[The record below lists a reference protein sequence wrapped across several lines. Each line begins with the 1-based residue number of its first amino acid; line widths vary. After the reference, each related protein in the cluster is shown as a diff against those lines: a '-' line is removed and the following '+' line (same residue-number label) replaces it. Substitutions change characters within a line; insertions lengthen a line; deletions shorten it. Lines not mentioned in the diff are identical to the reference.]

1 MKIKKEHLILAC
13 ILLIGGIARI
23 IKFEDPGMV
32 MDTVAFSRLGKNL
45 IEFGIY
51 AFGEN
56 YNMGVFFPPGY
67 PACIGIFNLVFDD
80 LIFSAKLVSFVASSI
95 TIVLSYFIGKELYDK
110 EAGLFAALVYALYPV
125 ILIISVDTYADA
137 LFFFLL
143 MLSIYIFMVSLKKD
157 KIYLHFLLGLSIAAA
172 FLTRPEGLFV
182 LMLPG
187 LRLFGVFNGKIRF
200 EKEYILKLVLIVLIF
215 VLSISPYMLFLKD
228 NTGKFSISGKAN
240 VSIILGELSS
250 DRIYHDVVNAPDNLY
265 DRAAFALNE
274 DKTELRGWNKKD
286 NLSLKEYLFKDPV
299 AFLKKYLKNVMRQ
312 INTLMKL
319 IIPIVL
325 PLFFAFSNRDLFK
338 VRTRLIFLVYPCI
351 FFLMYP
357 FFMIIE
363 KQTLSIV
370 LYLIFFSSGGFA
382 IAGSMISDIAGHY
395 GIEKNG
401 AVNLLEKAIK
411 PMIVALLV
419 LSSLFY
425 LKYSSFDKVPHP
437 VEHERAGAYLME
449 HAGPE
454 YEEINIMA
462 RKPYVNFYSGSRFTM
477 MPYADIADVINF
489 AKLYKVDYIVVD
501 ERALSR
507 WDHYDELLE
516 LQKYSDQIELF
527 YEENAGALIRLFKIN
542 K

>member
-1 MKIKKEHLILAC
+1 
-13 ILLIGGIARI
+13 
-23 IKFEDPGMV
+23 
-32 MDTVAFSRLGKNL
+32 
-45 IEFGIY
+45 
-51 AFGEN
+51 
-56 YNMGVFFPPGY
+56 
-67 PACIGIFNLVFDD
+67 
-80 LIFSAKLVSFVASSI
+80 
-95 TIVLSYFIGKELYDK
+95 
-110 EAGLFAALVYALYPV
+110 
-125 ILIISVDTYADA
+125 
-137 LFFFLL
+137 
-143 MLSIYIFMVSLKKD
+143 
-157 KIYLHFLLGLSIAAA
+157 
-172 FLTRPEGLFV
+172 
-182 LMLPG
+182 
-187 LRLFGVFNGKIRF
+187 
-200 EKEYILKLVLIVLIF
+200 
-215 VLSISPYMLFLKD
+215 
-228 NTGKFSISGKAN
+228 
-240 VSIILGELSS
+240 
-250 DRIYHDVVNAPDNLY
+250 
-265 DRAAFALNE
+265 
-274 DKTELRGWNKKD
+274 
-286 NLSLKEYLFKDPV
+286 
-299 AFLKKYLKNVMRQ
+299 MRQ